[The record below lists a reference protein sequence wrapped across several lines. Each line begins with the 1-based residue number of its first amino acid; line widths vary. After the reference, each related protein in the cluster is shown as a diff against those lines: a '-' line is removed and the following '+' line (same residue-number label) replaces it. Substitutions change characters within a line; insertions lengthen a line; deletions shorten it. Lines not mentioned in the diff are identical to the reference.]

1 MKSLTVRFPDVADG
15 YPTVETSGTI
25 TSAEVM
31 DAVMFL
37 VSDVECHLGRDE
49 FRKFLMILVDPHHQG
64 LVYFDEPQ
72 NRNVPR
78 RLN

>member
-1 MKSLTVRFPDVADG
+1 
-15 YPTVETSGTI
+15 
-25 TSAEVM
+25 
-31 DAVMFL
+31 MFL